1 MDAMFRKSKNKNT
14 FAAMRKRNEARRREE
29 LRKQAMSAKP
39 NYTRADFSPP
49 PPPPRRDPPRNI
61 DPNTGMRD
69 RRSGIERAAAAAPS
83 LLRGVRAGLNQAAS
97 GAIEKA
103 AKVNR
108 AMFPSLGQIAAG
120 SRPRTGGPADPTKGL
135 DYDVLARG
143 KSYRMPGDAGYGSS
157 PISGR
162 PMAPKP
168 KPQSR
173 RKPKSIRASLQIMR
187 GQLRSGQRRLRDQLR
202 GLL

>member
-1 MDAMFRKSKNKNT
+1 MDGMFRRKNKNT

-49 PPPPRRDPPRNI
+49 PPARTDPPRNI

-69 RRSGIERAAAAAPS
+69 RRSRGEKQLAAVPSAIKGI
-83 LLRGVRAGLNQAAS
+83 RAGLNQAAS
-97 GAIEKA
+97 NALEKA
-103 AKVNR
+103 SNLNR
-108 AMFPSLGQIAAG
+108 VLSPSLGQIAADL
-120 SRPRTGGPADPTKGL
+120 RPRTGGPADPVKGL
-135 DYDVLARG
+135 DYDVMARG

-173 RKPKSIRASLQIMR
+173 RKPKSMRSSLQIMR
-187 GQLRSGQRRLRDQLR
+187 GQLRSGQQRLRDQLR
-202 GLL
+202 GLI

>member
-1 MDAMFRKSKNKNT
+1 MDGMFRKKNRNT
-14 FAAMRKRNEARRREE
+14 FAAMRKRNEERRREE

-39 NYTRADFSPP
+39 KYTRADFSPP
-49 PPPPRRDPPRNI
+49 PRKDPPRNI

-69 RRSGIERAAAAAPS
+69 RRSGVERAAAAAPA

-103 AKVNR
+103 SKINR

-135 DYDVLARG
+135 DYDVMARG
-143 KSYRMPGDAGYGSS
+143 KSYRMPGDAGYGTS

-162 PMAPKP
+162 PIAPKP

-187 GQLRSGQRRLRDQLR
+187 GQLRSGQRRLREQLD